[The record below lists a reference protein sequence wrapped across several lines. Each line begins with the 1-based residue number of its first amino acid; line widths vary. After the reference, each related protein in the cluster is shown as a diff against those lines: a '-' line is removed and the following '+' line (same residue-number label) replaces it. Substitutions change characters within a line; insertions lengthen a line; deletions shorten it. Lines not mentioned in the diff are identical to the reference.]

1 MESFLMIIFL
11 SLRIIGFKE
20 RKNDNCEQNIPLHF
34 NPRLGLKKE
43 FFIIQTTKTSFSIY
57 ILAFIS
63 SIITHLRYS
72 HLRHIHILSYCSL
85 HHNLHLQ
92 PMMDELRNNQD
103 IQELPY
109 SHLHQI
115 HIFPYCSHL
124 HHKYHLQRNLETLR
138 YSPNIQELVSNSHL
152 RPINSLPYYSH
163 LHPFPILDGS
173 FVYRTI
179 KILFA
184 KLITVTPVKEYTSV
198 LC

>member
-1 MESFLMIIFL
+1 
-11 SLRIIGFKE
+11 
-20 RKNDNCEQNIPLHF
+20 
-34 NPRLGLKKE
+34 
-43 FFIIQTTKTSFSIY
+43 
-57 ILAFIS
+57 
-63 SIITHLRYS
+63 
-72 HLRHIHILSYCSL
+72 
-85 HHNLHLQ
+85 
-92 PMMDELRNNQD
+92 MDKLRNTQD

-109 SHLHQI
+109 SHLHHHQI
-115 HIFPYCSHL
+115 YIFPYCSHL

-163 LHPFPILDGS
+163 LHPFPILDGL
-173 FVYRTI
+173 FIYRTI